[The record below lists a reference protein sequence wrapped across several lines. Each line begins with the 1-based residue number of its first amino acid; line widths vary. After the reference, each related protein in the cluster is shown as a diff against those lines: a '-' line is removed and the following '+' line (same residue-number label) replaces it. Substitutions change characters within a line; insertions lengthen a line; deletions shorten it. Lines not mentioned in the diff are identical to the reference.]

1 MKSAQLPCL
10 LPNGRASNAFS
21 GFDDYKWYSVY
32 TCKCF
37 ALITLFFPHLG
48 RDPGVGSQGCKEET
62 MLLPLNDL
70 RSTSL
75 LSSRRD
81 PVELAISLFKC

>member
-1 MKSAQLPCL
+1 MITNDIPYM
-10 LPNGRASNAFS
+10 RS
-21 GFDDYKWYSVY
+21 G
-32 TCKCF
+32 F
-37 ALITLFFPHLG
+37 ALIYPLFYPLG
-48 RDPGVGSQGCKEET
+48 RDPGVGSQGFKEGA